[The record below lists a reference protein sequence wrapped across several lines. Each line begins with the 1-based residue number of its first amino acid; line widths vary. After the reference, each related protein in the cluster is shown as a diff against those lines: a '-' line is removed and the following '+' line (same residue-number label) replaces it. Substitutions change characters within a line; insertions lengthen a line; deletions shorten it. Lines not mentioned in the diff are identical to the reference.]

1 MTKNLFSSDT
11 KSFERHVPDLV
22 LVVDDDG
29 NAREEVRPVSRSW
42 IVESEIH
49 RSVRGENGE
58 GEDEVIVGANDAELV
73 HGSVVRCNLCFDD
86 FFGSFLQIV
95 EGVCVKIVVGPACNN
110 ETDVLGGVV
119 RNG

>member
-1 MTKNLFSSDT
+1 M
-11 KSFERHVPDLV
+11 V

-49 RSVRGENGE
+49 RSVRAENGE

-73 HGSVVRCNLCFDD
+73 HGSVVRCDMRLDD
-86 FFGSFLQIV
+86 FVRFFCQIV
-95 EGVCVKIVVGPACNN
+95 ECVGVKIVVGPACNN
-110 ETDVLGGVV
+110 ETDVLGGVFV
-119 RNG
+119 LFIAFLVFLVPADGINF